1 MKDYYE
7 GKVAAV
13 TGGASGIGLALVE
26 AMLEMG
32 ARAVT
37 LADINEA
44 NLTKH
49 VERLSAQHPGKVKG
63 VRTDVTQEESV
74 RAMVDSAAA

>member
-1 MKDYYE
+1 MKEYYE

-32 ARAVT
+32 VRAVT
-37 LADINEA
+37 MADINEA
-44 NLTKH
+44 I
-49 VERLSAQHPGKVKG
+49 VPVI
-63 VRTDVTQEESV
+63 
-74 RAMVDSAAA
+74 